1 MPAAGRC
8 VREDQQHAVTGM
20 FDFSTAE
27 SLGGGADKDVVRA
40 NQLQAFTESEAG
52 LRQQLDHVRRSE
64 AELRRLLD
72 QTRSALDESE
82 ASLEAIHQ
90 TRAWRM
96 ITRWWSIKRRL
107 TRH

>member
-1 MPAAGRC
+1 VGQWDDR
-8 VREDQQHAVTGM
+8 
-20 FDFSTAE
+20 
-27 SLGGGADKDVVRA
+27 GGA
-40 NQLQAFTESEAG
+40 G
-52 LRQQLDHVRRSE
+52 LERVDDHPDPVP
-64 AELRRLLD
+64 ELRRLLD

-96 ITRWWSIKRRL
+96 ITRWWSIERRL

>member
-1 MPAAGRC
+1 MLMWLRVLFRWLARLALDAVKR
-8 VREDQQHAVTGM
+8 VRTRP
-20 FDFSTAE
+20 
-27 SLGGGADKDVVRA
+27 DKDVVRA

-90 TRAWRM
+90 RVPGA
-96 ITRWWSIKRRL
+96 
-107 TRH
+107 